1 MSPSAC
7 EVMSLRVAEFL
18 ASPGRRLPVEI
29 GLKGG
34 QDPDSLCEVK
44 SIELAGEAFAQLA
57 TLYLEVTL
65 RAELVQ
71 PCRRCLEPV
80 KSTLELDEPFEVP
93 IPPNAESIDL
103 LPVVLRLVLSAHE
116 PNVVCREDCRGL
128 CPACG
133 INLNRHPEHTCEE
146 GESERTRLKDLLT

>member
-1 MSPSAC
+1 
-7 EVMSLRVAEFL
+7 MSLRVAEYL
-18 ASPGRRLPVEI
+18 ASPGRRFPVAI
-29 GLKGG
+29 TLKGG
-34 QDPDSLCEVK
+34 QDPDSLCTVE

-65 RAELVQ
+65 RAELLQ

-80 KSTLELDEPFEVP
+80 QTMLELDESFEVP

-103 LPVVLRLVLSAHE
+103 LPAVLRLVLSAHE
-116 PNVVCREDCRGL
+116 PNVVCRDDCRGL

-133 INLNRHPEHTCEE
+133 INLNRHPDHVCAEE
-146 GESERTRLKDLLT
+146 DSGRARLRDLLT

>member
-1 MSPSAC
+1 
-7 EVMSLRVAEFL
+7 MSLRVADFL
-18 ASPGRRLPVEI
+18 ANPGRRFPIETT
-29 GLKGG
+29 LKGG
-34 QDPDSLCEVK
+34 QDPESLCTVD
-44 SIELAGEAFAQLA
+44 SIELVGEAFAQLS

-65 RAELVQ
+65 RAKLIQ

-80 KSTLELDEPFEVP
+80 ETTLDLEESFEVP
-93 IPPNAESIDL
+93 IPPGAESVDL

-133 INLNRHPEHTCEE
+133 VNLNRHPDHVCETA
-146 GESERTRLKDLLT
+146 ESGRTTLRDLLT

>member
-1 MSPSAC
+1 
-7 EVMSLRVAEFL
+7 MSLQVTEFL
-18 ASPGRRLPVEI
+18 ASPGRRFPI
-29 GLKGG
+29 ATTLKGD
-34 QDPDSLCEVK
+34 QDPESLCTVE

-65 RAELVQ
+65 RAKLIQ

-80 KSTLELDEPFEVP
+80 ETTLELDEPFEVS
-93 IPPNAESIDL
+93 IPPNTESVDL

-133 INLNRHPEHTCEE
+133 INLNRHPDHACKPA
-146 GESERTRLKDLLT
+146 ESERTTLRDYLT

>member
-1 MSPSAC
+1 
-7 EVMSLRVAEFL
+7 MSLRVADFL
-18 ASPGRRLPVEI
+18 ANPGRRFPIETS
-29 GLKGG
+29 LKGG
-34 QDPDSLCEVK
+34 HDPESLCTVD
-44 SIELAGEAFAQLA
+44 SIELVGEAFAQLS

-65 RAELVQ
+65 RAKLIQ

-80 KSTLELDEPFEVP
+80 ETTLELDEPFEVP
-93 IPPNAESIDL
+93 IPPGVESVDL

-133 INLNRHPEHTCEE
+133 VNLNRHPDHVCETE
-146 GESERTRLKDLLT
+146 ETGRTTLRDLLR

>member
-1 MSPSAC
+1 MP
-7 EVMSLRVAEFL
+7 LRVTEFL
-18 ASPGRRLPVEI
+18 ASAGRRFPIALT
-29 GLKGG
+29 LKGG
-34 QDPDSLCEVK
+34 QEPESLCTVE

-65 RAELVQ
+65 RARLIQ

-80 KSTLELDEPFEVP
+80 ETTLELDEPFEVS
-93 IPPNAESIDL
+93 IPPNAESVDL

-128 CPACG
+128 CPTCG
-133 INLNRHPEHTCEE
+133 INLNRHPDHACQSD
-146 GESERTRLKDLLT
+146 ESERTTLRDYLT

>member
-1 MSPSAC
+1 
-7 EVMSLRVAEFL
+7 MSLRIAEFL
-18 ASPGRRLPVEI
+18 ANPGRRFPIDITLN
-29 GLKGG
+29 GK
-34 QDPDSLCEVK
+34 QDPESLCTVD

-65 RAELVQ
+65 RAKLIQ

-80 KSTLELDEPFEVP
+80 ETTLELDEPFEVP
-93 IPPNAESIDL
+93 VPPNIESVDL

-133 INLNRHPEHTCEE
+133 INLNRRPDHACEPD
-146 GESERTRLKDLLT
+146 ESGRTTLRDFLT

>member
-1 MSPSAC
+1 
-7 EVMSLRVAEFL
+7 MSLQVTEFL
-18 ASPGRRLPVEI
+18 ANPGRRFPI
-29 GLKGG
+29 ATTLKGK
-34 QDPDSLCEVK
+34 QDVESLCTVE

-65 RAELVQ
+65 RAKLVQ

-80 KSTLELDEPFEVP
+80 GTTLELDEPFEVS
-93 IPPNAESIDL
+93 IPPNTESVDL

-116 PNVVCREDCRGL
+116 PNVLCREDCRGL

-133 INLNRHPEHTCEE
+133 VNLNRRPDHACEPA
-146 GESERTRLKDLLT
+146 GSERTTLRDFLT

>member
-1 MSPSAC
+1 
-7 EVMSLRVAEFL
+7 MSLRVADFL
-18 ASPGRRLPVEI
+18 ANPGRRFPIETSLN
-29 GLKGG
+29 GG
-34 QDPDSLCEVK
+34 HDPESLCSVD
-44 SIELAGEAFAQLA
+44 SIELVGEAFAQLS

-65 RAELVQ
+65 RAKLIQ

-80 KSTLELDEPFEVP
+80 ETTLELDEPFEVP
-93 IPPNAESIDL
+93 IPPGVESVDL

-133 INLNRHPEHTCEE
+133 IDLNRHPDHVCKPQ
-146 GESERTRLKDLLT
+146 ESGRKKLRDFLP